1 MMTSKICILR
11 IEGTNCELETSLAF
25 KRLGASAEIVHL
37 KQLIGAVQERERRNL
52 NDFDLLVI
60 PGGFS
65 SGDYVRA
72 GAILAARI
80 KGALGKQ
87 IEDFIEK
94 GNPILGICNGFQVLV
109 EMGLLPGFA
118 HEKPFFMWG
127 SAPQPRKPGKGLKET
142 FMYNKRA
149 EIQQVA
155 LTTNDSARFECRP
168 TLIKHE
174 SKGKCVFTRGIEKGS
189 ILKMPCAHAEGKFFI
204 AEKNREEYIQLLE
217 ENDQIVFRYVD
228 PEGNYASYPWNPN
241 GSIYNIAGICNPEG
255 NILGLMPH
263 PERAFY
269 AFTDSE
275 WSRTARVWR
284 KDKEEKE
291 DIYSGGKMIFESGLG
306 FI

>member
-1 MMTSKICILR
+1 MYNNKNGYEIKLANSKSHMKIPKICILR

-25 KRLGASAEIVHL
+25 KRLGASVEIVHL
-37 KQLIGAVQERERRNL
+37 KQLIGAVKEHERRNL
-52 NDFDLLVI
+52 NDYDLLVI

-80 KGALGKQ
+80 KGALGEE
-87 IEDFIEK
+87 IEAFIERGK
-94 GNPILGICNGFQVLV
+94 PVLGICNGFQVLV
-109 EMGLLPGFA
+109 EMGLLPGFVLD
-118 HEKPFFMWG
+118 
-127 SAPQPRKPGKGLKET
+127 GKLG
-142 FMYNKRA
+142 MP
-149 EIQQVA
+149 QVA

-168 TLIKHE
+168 TFIKHE
-174 SKGKCVFTRGIEKGS
+174 SRGKCVFTRGIEKGS

-204 AEKNREEYIQLLE
+204 AEEKREEYIRRLE

-228 PEGNYASYPWNPN
+228 PGGNYAPYPWNPN

-269 AFTDSE
+269 AFLDSE
-275 WSRTARVWR
+275 WSRMARVRR
-284 KDKEEKE
+284 KGKGEEKG
-291 DIYSGGKMIFESGLG
+291 DGDGRKIFESALNS
-306 FI
+306 FLF

>member
-1 MMTSKICILR
+1 M
-11 IEGTNCELETSLAF
+11 
-25 KRLGASAEIVHL
+25 
-37 KQLIGAVQERERRNL
+37 IGAVKERERRNL
-52 NDFDLLVI
+52 KDYDLLVI

-65 SGDYVRA
+65 SGDYIRA

-80 KGALGKQ
+80 KGALGEE
-87 IEDFIEK
+87 IEDFIESGK
-94 GNPILGICNGFQVLV
+94 PILGICNGFQVLV

-118 HEKPFFMWG
+118 YEKTEM
-127 SAPQPRKPGKGLKET
+127 
-142 FMYNKRA
+142 
-149 EIQQVA
+149 QQAA

-168 TLIKHE
+168 ALIKHE
-174 SKGKCVFTRGIEKGS
+174 SKGKCVFTRGIEKGV

-204 AEKNREEYIQLLE
+204 AEKKREANIQLLE
-217 ENDQIVFRYVD
+217 DNDQIVFRYVD

-275 WSRTARVWR
+275 WSRTTR
-284 KDKEEKE
+284 KRRKEKEEEKE
-291 DIYSGGKMIFESGLG
+291 NTYGDGKRIFESVLDYLRSRS
-306 FI
+306 FLKRKVYK

>member
-1 MMTSKICILR
+1 MKTLKICILR

-37 KQLIGAVQERERRNL
+37 KQLIGAVKEHERRNL
-52 NDFDLLVI
+52 MDYDVLVI

-80 KGALGKQ
+80 KGALGEE
-87 IEDFIEK
+87 IADFIDNGK
-94 GNPILGICNGFQVLV
+94 PLLGICNGFQVLV
-109 EMGLLPGFA
+109 EMGLLPGFVPD
-118 HEKPFFMWG
+118 EKPGM
-127 SAPQPRKPGKGLKET
+127 
-142 FMYNKRA
+142 
-149 EIQQVA
+149 QQVA

-174 SKGKCVFTRGIEKGS
+174 CKGKCMFTRGIEKGS

-204 AEKNREEYIQLLE
+204 AERKREEYIQWLE

-228 PEGNYASYPWNPN
+228 PEGNYAPYPWNPN

-269 AFTDSE
+269 AFLDSE
-275 WSRTARVWR
+275 WSRMARGRR
-284 KDKEEKE
+284 KEKGEEKE
-291 DIYSGGKMIFESGLG
+291 DIYGGGEKIFESALKSILKKGL
-306 FI
+306 

>member
-1 MMTSKICILR
+1 MTSKICILR

-25 KRLGASAEIVHL
+25 NRLGASAEIVHL
-37 KQLIGAVQERERRNL
+37 KQLIGAVKERERRNL
-52 NDFDLLVI
+52 KDYDLLVI

-65 SGDYVRA
+65 SGDYIRA

-80 KGALGKQ
+80 KGALGEE
-87 IEDFIEK
+87 IEDFINN
-94 GNPILGICNGFQVLV
+94 GNPVLGICNGFQVLV

-118 HEKPFFMWG
+118 HEK
-127 SAPQPRKPGKGLKET
+127 AET
-142 FMYNKRA
+142 
-149 EIQQVA
+149 QQAA

-174 SKGKCVFTRGIEKGS
+174 SRGNCVFTIGIEKGS

-204 AEKNREEYIQLLE
+204 AEKKREEYIQWLE

-228 PEGNYASYPWNPN
+228 PKGAYAPYPWNPN

-275 WSRTARVWR
+275 WSRMARGWR
-284 KDKEEKE
+284 KGKEEEKE
-291 DIYSGGKMIFESGLG
+291 DAYGSGRRIFESVLNYLRKKGL
-306 FI
+306 